1 MFIVNTMKPLFNSYS
16 YQFTLTVVVVL
27 ASLVSGLG
35 LLIWGIS
42 PFAYLLEHSGMAV
55 HGWPDLL
62 FLLGWLLMC
71 VAMMLPTALPLLA
84 AIERLTNQRPDTR
97 KLISI
102 AAAGFLGIW
111 LGAGVMVRLGDA
123 LLHKLV
129 SQNSWL
135 VTHPN
140 QLGVVLL
147 SLAGIYLLLPI
158 AQQCVKACQSPMGFI
173 ARLWTGQADANM
185 QVARMGW
192 EYGLSCFGCCWPLMV
207 VMCVLGMSNP
217 FWMLSF
223 TLLMILQKHNRY
235 GRLVTIASGSLLL
248 VAAVVLLLMSPL
260 PHGGHVHI
268 H

>member
-1 MFIVNTMKPLFNSYS
+1 MKPLFNSFS
-16 YQFTLTVVVVL
+16 YQITLTLVVIVVSLL
-27 ASLVSGLG
+27 AGLSLLV
-35 LLIWGIS
+35 WGVS
-42 PFAYLLEHSGMAV
+42 PFAYLLEHSNVAI

-84 AIERLTNQRPDTR
+84 AIERLTNQREDTQ
-97 KLISI
+97 KLITI
-102 AAAGFLGIW
+102 AATGFLMVW
-111 LGAGVMVRLGDA
+111 LVTGMVVRLGDI
-123 LLHKLV
+123 LLHKLGN
-129 SQNSWL
+129 QNSWL

-140 QLGVVLL
+140 QLGAALL
-147 SLAGIYLLLPI
+147 SFAGIYLLLPI
-158 AQQCVKACQSPMGFI
+158 AQKCVSACQSPMGFI
-173 ARLWTGQADANM
+173 ARSWTGQADTNM

-235 GRLVTIASGSLLL
+235 GRLVTTASGSLLL
-248 VAAVVLLLMSPL
+248 VSAIVLFVISPL
-260 PHGGHVHI
+260 PHGGHI
-268 H
+268 HMH